1 MAPVFLQES
10 RLTTDWS
17 IYSCILARVCAVA
30 MAMGLIKNKAYKMV
44 FVYFKKNP
52 VVRWFSSF
60 AHYVSLLVPCPQVG
74 DRAGISGFRNHL
86 CFYGMGWLAPCPTP
100 NLEGQGFLS
109 GYPSLSHN
117 IPLFERRRTPA
128 FCRCRSAAVQLHYR
142 GYDEDMRQPTWW
154 QSLWH
159 GGHFPAFTKYT
170 WWPQCTPPGPLTT
183 LQPLAHYELTLN
195 RFCRHCSNKI
205 LT

>member
-1 MAPVFLQES
+1 MSQRPHPHASFLSAFTCIPHTAVHQDDGVVS
-10 RLTTDWS
+10 RTTAGRWS
-17 IYSCILARVCAVA
+17 RSL
-30 MAMGLIKNKAYKMV
+30 
-44 FVYFKKNP
+44 
-52 VVRWFSSF
+52 VVIGTLKR
-60 AHYVSLLVPCPQVG
+60 VSLTS
-74 DRAGISGFRNHL
+74 ISGFRNHL
-86 CFYGMGWLAPCPTP
+86 YFYGMGWLAPCPTP

-117 IPLFERRRTPA
+117 IPLFERRRIPA

-183 LQPLAHYELTLN
+183 LQPHGNL
-195 RFCRHCSNKI
+195 
-205 LT
+205 